1 LLYYVQN
8 LNMSDKSKK
17 NDEEF
22 LNILIKIK
30 NNPNVLQRALAKD
43 LGLSLGKLNYC
54 LNELRKKGLVKINNF
69 KKNKNKFGYIYLLT
83 PAGIKEKTNM
93 TIRFMKIKMQ
103 EYDKLREEI
112 EK

>member
-1 LLYYVQN
+1 
-8 LNMSDKSKK
+8 MSDKFKK

-43 LGLSLGKLNYC
+43 LGFSLGKLNYC

-69 KKNKNKFGYIYLLT
+69 RKNKNKLGYVYLLT

-93 TIRFMKIKMQ
+93 TIKFMKIKMQ
-103 EYDKLREEI
+103 EYDKLKKELSVVRSS
-112 EK
+112 

>member
-1 LLYYVQN
+1 
-8 LNMSDKSKK
+8 MSDKFNK
-17 NDEEF
+17 NDEEL

-30 NNPNVLQRALAKD
+30 NNPNVLQRSLAKD
-43 LGLSLGKLNYC
+43 LGFSLGKLNYC

-69 KKNKNKFGYIYLLT
+69 KKNKNKLGYVYLLT
-83 PAGIKEKTNM
+83 PAGIKEKTSM

-103 EYDKLREEI
+103 EYDKLKKEI

>member
-1 LLYYVQN
+1 
-8 LNMSDKSKK
+8 MSDKFKK

-43 LGLSLGKLNYC
+43 LGFSLGKLNYR

-69 KKNKNKFGYIYLLT
+69 RKNKNKLGYVYLLT

-93 TIRFMKIKMQ
+93 TIKFMKIKMQ
-103 EYDKLREEI
+103 EYDKLKKEI

>member
-1 LLYYVQN
+1 
-8 LNMSDKSKK
+8 MSDKFKK

-43 LGLSLGKLNYC
+43 LGFSLGKLNYC

-69 KKNKNKFGYIYLLT
+69 RKNKNKLGYVYLLT

-93 TIRFMKIKMQ
+93 TIKFMKIKMQ
-103 EYDKLREEI
+103 EYDKLKKEI

>member
-1 LLYYVQN
+1 
-8 LNMSDKSKK
+8 MSDKFKK

-30 NNPNVLQRALAKD
+30 NNPNVLQRALAED
-43 LGLSLGKLNYC
+43 LGFSLGKLNYC

-69 KKNKNKFGYIYLLT
+69 RKNKNKLGYVYLLT

-93 TIRFMKIKMQ
+93 IINFF
-103 EYDKLREEI
+103 KLNL
-112 EK
+112 

>member
-1 LLYYVQN
+1 MYDVQI
-8 LNMSDKSKK
+8 LNMSDKFKK

-30 NNPNVLQRALAKD
+30 NNPNVLQRSLAKD
-43 LGLSLGKLNYC
+43 LGFSLGKLNYC

-69 KKNKNKFGYIYLLT
+69 KKNKNKLRYVYLLT

-93 TIRFMKIKMQ
+93 TIKFMKIKIQ
-103 EYDKLREEI
+103 EYDKLKEEI

>member
-1 LLYYVQN
+1 
-8 LNMSDKSKK
+8 MSDKFKK

-30 NNPNVLQRALAKD
+30 NNPKVLQRALAKD
-43 LGLSLGKLNYC
+43 LGFSLGKLNYC

-69 KKNKNKFGYIYLLT
+69 RKNKNKLGYVYLLT

-93 TIRFMKIKMQ
+93 TIKFMKIKMQ
-103 EYDKLREEI
+103 EYDKLKKEI

>member
-1 LLYYVQN
+1 
-8 LNMSDKSKK
+8 MSDKFKK

-43 LGLSLGKLNYC
+43 LGFSLGKLNYC

-69 KKNKNKFGYIYLLT
+69 RKSKNKLGYVYLLT

-93 TIRFMKIKMQ
+93 TIKFMKIKMQ
-103 EYDKLREEI
+103 EYDKLKKEI

>member
-1 LLYYVQN
+1 MLYYVQN

>member
-1 LLYYVQN
+1 
-8 LNMSDKSKK
+8 MSDKFKK

-43 LGLSLGKLNYC
+43 LGFSLGKLNYC

-69 KKNKNKFGYIYLLT
+69 RKNKNKLGYVYLLT

-93 TIRFMKIKMQ
+93 TIKFMKIKMQ
-103 EYDKLREEI
+103 EYDNLKKEI
-112 EK
+112 DK

>member
-1 LLYYVQN
+1 
-8 LNMSDKSKK
+8 MSDKFKK
-17 NDEEF
+17 NDEEL

-30 NNPNVLQRALAKD
+30 NNPNVLQRSLAKD
-43 LGLSLGKLNYC
+43 LGFSLGKLNYC

-69 KKNKNKFGYIYLLT
+69 KKNKNKLGYVYLLT
-83 PAGIKEKTNM
+83 PAGIKEKTSM

-103 EYDKLREEI
+103 EYDKLKKEI

>member
-1 LLYYVQN
+1 MYDVQI
-8 LNMSDKSKK
+8 LNMSDKFKK

-30 NNPNVLQRALAKD
+30 NNPNVLQRSLAKD
-43 LGLSLGKLNYC
+43 LGFSLGKLNYC

-69 KKNKNKFGYIYLLT
+69 KKNKNKLGYVYLLT

-93 TIRFMKIKMQ
+93 TIKFMKIKMQ
-103 EYDKLREEI
+103 EYDKLKEEI

>member
-1 LLYYVQN
+1 MYDVQI
-8 LNMSDKSKK
+8 LNMSDKFKK

-30 NNPNVLQRALAKD
+30 NNPNVLQRSLARD
-43 LGLSLGKLNYC
+43 LGFSLGKLNYC

-69 KKNKNKFGYIYLLT
+69 KKNKNKLGYVYLLT

-93 TIRFMKIKMQ
+93 TIKFMKIKIQ
-103 EYDKLREEI
+103 EYDKLKEEI

>member
-1 LLYYVQN
+1 MYDVQI
-8 LNMSDKSKK
+8 LNMSDKFKK

-30 NNPNVLQRALAKD
+30 NNPNVLQRSLAKD
-43 LGLSLGKLNYC
+43 LGFSLGKLNYC

-69 KKNKNKFGYIYLLT
+69 KKNKNKLGYVYLLT

-93 TIRFMKIKMQ
+93 TIKFMKIKIQ
-103 EYDKLREEI
+103 EYDKLKEEI

>member
-1 LLYYVQN
+1 
-8 LNMSDKSKK
+8 MSDKFKK

-30 NNPNVLQRALAKD
+30 NNPNVLQRALAKE
-43 LGLSLGKLNYC
+43 LGFSLGKLNYC

-69 KKNKNKFGYIYLLT
+69 KKNKNKLGYVYLLT

-93 TIRFMKIKMQ
+93 TIKFMKIKMH
-103 EYDKLREEI
+103 EYDKLKKEI

>member
-1 LLYYVQN
+1 
-8 LNMSDKSKK
+8 MSDKFKK

-43 LGLSLGKLNYC
+43 LGFSLGKLNYC
-54 LNELRKKGLVKINNF
+54 LNELRLKGLVKINNF
-69 KKNKNKFGYIYLLT
+69 KKNKNKIGYIYLLT

-93 TIRFMKIKMQ
+93 TIKFMKIKMQ
-103 EYDKLREEI
+103 EYDKLKKEI

>member
-1 LLYYVQN
+1 
-8 LNMSDKSKK
+8 MSDKSKK

-103 EYDKLREEI
+103 EYDKLREES